1 MAEDLILSLI
11 ATLPSDGVASSPP
24 EVFEDTLHLKN
35 LGHFGRSPRNISSD
49 IMEGVR
55 FYEYKKPFYYNKRPT
70 AQDPNPGDDGTLG
83 SYNEIATGR
92 RRRRDTGEVKSSYV
106 PISEGRKRQKR
117 MLFQAFSLAYNFANG
132 NSLSTSYFQFSHCF
146 SNFIYFSLLL
156 NFLSNF

>member
-92 RRRRDTGEVKSSYV
+92 RRRSTTGEVKSSYV
-106 PISEGRKRQKR
+106 PISEGHKRRKR

-146 SNFIYFSLLL
+146 SNFAYLLFL